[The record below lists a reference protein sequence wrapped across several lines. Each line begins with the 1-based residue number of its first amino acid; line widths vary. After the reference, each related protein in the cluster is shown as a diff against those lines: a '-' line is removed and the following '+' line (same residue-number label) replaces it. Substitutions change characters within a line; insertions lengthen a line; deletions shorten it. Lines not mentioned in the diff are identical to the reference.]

1 MTTMRV
7 FTTGL
12 LAGAALLSIA
22 ACNKQTSAPATTA
35 QAGSATAAPAA
46 PAAGPIT
53 ADALPHRKPGLWRQT
68 MAVEGMNQAM
78 PAVEMCVDAVSE
90 TKMALLGQQMSKDRC
105 KPPQLSRNLD
115 GSISFTGD
123 CDFGAG
129 GRTQTKGTMS
139 GDFNSSYKTVIEST
153 HVGGAGGPG
162 GADHKMTITA
172 TWVGACAAGQKGGDV
187 IMPGGQKMNF
197 SSGQ

>member
-1 MTTMRV
+1 MTAMRV
-7 FTTGL
+7 LTTGL

-22 ACNKQTSAPATTA
+22 ACNKQTSAPVGAA
-35 QAGSATAAPAA
+35 QAASATAAPAA
-46 PAAGPIT
+46 AAAGRIT
-53 ADALPHRKPGLWRQT
+53 ADALPHRKAGLWRQT
-68 MAVEGMNQAM
+68 MVMEGVNQAM

-90 TKMALLGQQMSKDRC
+90 TKMALLGQQMNKEHC

-139 GDFNSSYKTVIEST
+139 GDFNSSYKTVLEST
-153 HVGGAGGPG
+153 HVGSAGGPG
-162 GADHKMTITA
+162 GADRRMTITA
-172 TWVGACAAGQKGGDV
+172 TWVGACAPGQKGGDV

-197 SSGQ
+197 TAGQ